1 MDLRAGGVSKPLA
14 RRESIGKTVRSPPC
28 GGAPEYN
35 HYEIRFFGYTHC
47 PCFKSG
53 KGLFLRGRVV
63 GQTAVRSRAIRF
75 ISHPVLSRG
84 SVKIKGKTMVGW
96 GLWARPGER
105 NRWSRQ
111 AWTGQFALLV
121 WSY

>member
-14 RRESIGKTVRSPPC
+14 RRDSIGKTVRSPL
-28 GGAPEYN
+28 GLRN
-35 HYEIRFFGYTHC
+35 IIIMRFGFSVTHIVLA
-47 PCFKSG
+47 SRVG
-53 KGLFLRGRVV
+53 KGCFCEGRVV